1 MASGDEQK
9 LMSSTFNRIDT
20 GTLGENRYKEADKH
34 PDVTGKLDA
43 MSAEVIAAIAQG
55 KPVRLAGWWK
65 DGRDGKWLSLRVSVM
80 RERAEQPALRC
91 RRQQWPSQGPQ
102 SAPPRRAYTKPGTI
116 EGNLALKGMDPDA
129 PFDDDIPF
137 VWALAFPAACLI
149 ASMVHGALNVIA

>member
-1 MASGDEQK
+1 
-9 LMSSTFNRIDT
+9 MSSTFNRIDT

-80 RERAEQPALRC
+80 RERAEQSDQPSDAGETT
-91 RRQQWPSQGPQ
+91 QKQWPSTGPQ
-102 SAPPRRAYTKPGTI
+102 SSPPSRARLPKPGTI
-116 EGNLALKGMDPDA
+116 EGNLARKGMDPDV
-129 PFDDDIPF
+129 PFDDDLPF
-137 VWALAFPAACLI
+137 
-149 ASMVHGALNVIA
+149 

>member
-1 MASGDEQK
+1 
-9 LMSSTFNRIDT
+9 MSSTFNRIDT

-65 DGRDGKWLSLRVSVM
+65 DGRDGKWLSLKVSVM
-80 RERAEQPALRC
+80 RERAEQPDQPSEAGA
-91 RRQQWPSQGPQ
+91 QKPWPSQGPQ
-102 SAPPRRAYTKPGTI
+102 SAPPTRARARPGTI

-129 PFDDDIPF
+129 PFDDALPF
-137 VWALAFPAACLI
+137 
-149 ASMVHGALNVIA
+149 

>member
-1 MASGDEQK
+1 
-9 LMSSTFNRIDT
+9 MSSTFNRIDT

-80 RERAEQPALRC
+80 RERAEQSDQPSDAGE
-91 RRQQWPSQGPQ
+91 QKQWPSQGPQ
-102 SAPPRRAYTKPGTI
+102 SAPPRRAYAKPGTI
-116 EGNLALKGMDPDA
+116 EGNLALKGMDTDA

-137 VWALAFPAACLI
+137 
-149 ASMVHGALNVIA
+149 